1 MTILKCSAANCIY
14 NKDQLCSR
22 GNIDINGQNA
32 ASPNETNCD
41 SFQERSGSSVTDRCS
56 CGCGCEKIQI
66 DCQAHNCTYNS
77 DCKCTASSI
86 QVEGSGA
93 HSSADTKCSTFQYL

>member
-1 MTILKCSAANCIY
+1 MDAKWVKCPMKSG
-14 NKDQLCSR
+14 KDFVSYIRR
-22 GNIDINGQNA
+22 GNNGKNA

-41 SFQERSGSSVTDRCS
+41 SFQERSGSSVTNRYS

>member
-22 GNIDINGQNA
+22 GNIDINGKNA

-41 SFQERSGSSVTDRCS
+41 SFQERSGSSVTDRYS
-56 CGCGCEKIQI
+56 CGCEKIQI